1 MRVCVYMR
9 SRRGAEEGGG
19 ERGIHLFFLCFNF
32 EADIANIAI
41 ISEDARQLVPILKY
55 LWLKVMFN

>member
-1 MRVCVYMR
+1 MLVCVCVYMR

-55 LWLKVMFN
+55 L